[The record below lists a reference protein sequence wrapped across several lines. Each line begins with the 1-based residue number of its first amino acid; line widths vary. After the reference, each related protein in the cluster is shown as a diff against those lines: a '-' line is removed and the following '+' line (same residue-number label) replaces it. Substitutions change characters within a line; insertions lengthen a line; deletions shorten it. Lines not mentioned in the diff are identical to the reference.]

1 MKTFFLF
8 TLSILWLVFSV
19 FAADA
24 TPKTVTASSSNGSL
38 LWPTNFFSANSNAI
52 LTVLGGRE
60 TGVLAIDRGG
70 TGTTNAAGVRGVLG
84 LDVGDPGSMGT
95 NWLTLTTAAEGRG
108 VLGLDVAAP
117 GALGT
122 NLLTQATA
130 GGVRGLIG
138 LDAGAPGALGTNLLT
153 QATSGGVRG
162 LVGLDAAAPGS
173 YGTNWLTLSTVGS
186 ARTALGLGEWTTNSV
201 PAYTGNHSSEAALDV
216 DDVLGDAG
224 VRFKYG
230 TNEYMLMLYGTNLN
244 LVSALDGIPSY
255 VASPGEAALLTY
267 KSLTNLFVLKTND
280 YGVLP
285 LLASDPVEI
294 ATNTY
299 SRIYTKVGQK
309 SRATLFGQVLEPVG
323 VTNLASE
330 VVMVGPDAVATVDTI
345 ILGSTNIIEG
355 IAGKQPY
362 DAQLDQWATVG
373 TNSVTA
379 LGVGA
384 LTATTVHVGATN
396 VVAAISGKQDAD
408 AQLDEWAGQGT
419 NSVSLGAVVIGTT
432 NVVGSIAGKQDT
444 NVVATYA
451 DLEAFTGPATVIAV
465 ANTSYGGLFTYTTNN
480 PIVSEI
486 ANMSG
491 GSGYTMTPTVF
502 EVVAGGTGYTNG
514 PATITIDSTAVDVS
528 IVTAAGVITSVVPA
542 GAGTLAAP
550 TTDSWT
556 ICSITQ
562 GAGADGTARA
572 STWTPLTRNISGGTA
587 VTPAVVTITRIRS
600 GYPDI
605 AFVSSSGEY
614 TVLPG
619 TEDTSKLYH
628 TASLEVSGSEVSPT
642 FRVYSAGRYGT
653 WIPATGKGSGKWVRQ
668 NVSQID
674 VSFFG
679 AVSDK
684 TTDNTKALNAAC
696 VAARTF
702 RLGLLFSGPGAVN
715 GTYYPT
721 KGYLVSNLIDARQI
735 YQLKMDA
742 PIVVNANTFDST
754 NIVLHVGGDTN
765 DCNPYNLENIW
776 IAGSTQL
783 AGTDITNVAGLYV
796 NQMMYSQVSV
806 RHISRVGA
814 GIRFEKTH
822 LGDIIVANT
831 WRIGNILWCGNDLH
845 VTGRSSIPLGGGWYN
860 EQVFIGGYWRA
871 YEWST
876 GYGTANIRLD
886 RGLGS
891 SKFYGCIFETDCPL
905 VLGRGQLLTFSDI
918 RIEKKAPH
926 KIYYSIDPTT
936 PYTGSRGDTEYP
948 ALIIN
953 PNTLGNLSRLTWDVR
968 ENESGVVWL
977 GEDSAEE
984 PSHSPTRLFQF
995 PGPVKS
1001 SANNYLMF
1009 PGLIAWDLAT
1019 KTRIDGDAIIESADE
1034 TKPQGLRKWQMK
1046 SPSTAMSGKMF
1057 GMRFSRSNVG
1067 KLVLRVEGYDHGLYA
1082 QNLSANT
1089 HDAEFFAPRMAQHTA
1104 GTSLYYTFTAGGG
1117 DVFIPLSWDTFI
1129 IGIGDPGVASSAD
1142 SYDGSTA
1149 PTIRVVVGD
1158 AIPIDDILISRPVV
1172 RELPDKGIVPPN
1184 AEYLSYANGD
1194 VFRAGPW
1201 ISTTLA
1207 AQAVG
1212 GATTLTVASTDGLCA
1227 GDSFHLESNYEYE
1240 TGLRLR
1246 MGSIGK
1252 IATVVDGTTLT
1263 VTPALATGTYP
1274 IGYGFKAQRWT
1285 TTKTI
1290 VADLTALA
1298 AYSGAEDIVLVSDAN
1313 TGGTFA
1319 RTTGLAADGVI
1330 VVTNTAAGSVFK
1342 RQYTG
1347 PADFRW
1353 WNVDQTGSTDVST
1366 ELQAALDAASYVYV
1380 PAGTYRLDSA
1390 IDLPD
1395 KAVLVGDGPGATIFD
1410 VSNMVAGTGY
1420 AFGAIGS
1427 DSVSS
1432 YYTLAD
1438 NVAVGA
1444 TNIVLTASSPFSA
1457 GDVGYIVDTLDSSYI
1472 PGITAARKGQTFAV
1486 TEVDSVTN
1494 LFLTEPLRHAFEMDS
1509 TPGDRRV
1516 VKAQWKT
1523 VDLSNFA
1530 VTGGTNVNVAIEL
1543 GGCYSST
1550 VDNVEASCGYRAS
1563 FVLVGRDITLNNVR
1577 VDWLPFHDWGVKTK
1591 DYAIACVANGD
1602 NITVRNSTFAGDMQ
1616 LVTSGGSYNYTHYLM
1631 CHDLKL
1637 VNNHLVS
1644 TSGVSA
1650 IGVRPN
1656 AEGTQIVGN
1665 TVLNGYVDV
1674 RGAYPLVANNTI
1686 TGNGQLLILQQLYS
1700 MDVTVIGNVFT
1711 SLSYTSSDSRLIYVS
1726 HGSNRRPGIVSITGN
1741 KIVLN
1746 KTSKVSGGFNV
1757 VQFRESAGTDYG
1769 LKPNVRMN
1777 LIGNTVTFNQQFL
1790 GDVVLLSYYCASA
1803 SVDHT
1808 ATHFLIADNTVEI
1821 PSPETLPGMFFPW
1834 QIAGETE
1841 SRWTYPVGSVT
1852 IDRNTFPTA
1861 SQRLP
1866 IRCVLTDITK
1876 NVWGCGTN
1884 FYGYGFTSDLYIS
1897 AITKSRLV
1905 VKHNHFTGLHD
1916 AVRLGQFGGDTGSI
1930 RDIIFEG
1937 NVVECP
1943 RGLVFGATTAPIRNL
1958 VVNNNTFIRPSGDW
1972 TSAASISGC
1981 ATLNARNNTVTGFPR
1996 LFYYPATPMVAS
2008 MVETF
2013 GVYDNG
2019 TAPTLS
2025 YDQSGLYSADVSG
2038 GDARL
2043 HVKVED
2049 GRTGPLDFGW
2059 RSPVTAKRTSLAA
2072 TTKIVDESGDAIGN
2086 FDTGWTV
2093 GASWTTNS
2101 SAVVNATGVTNSLS
2115 HTSIT
2120 ALVGPPRFV
2129 TMTLVS
2135 GGAWTI
2141 DADASLTVTIG
2152 GNLMRTF
2159 TNGDAP
2165 SGTMT
2170 ISGMVDGS
2178 TDEVVFT
2185 VYAPDAKTVSGSFD
2199 NFSIVVL
2206 AAGDFLH
2213 RHTYPAAALVKAKSA
2228 TAPAPYFEF
2237 SAAGTH
2243 ATNGNAKDKVI
2254 ALVNTTVTSAPAI
2267 LATIPST
2274 DNNGSWRLKGKVYAA
2289 YGVGAS
2295 DYDNFM
2301 LELDYVDGSGTY
2313 VTSLHSTDLTGDVFA
2328 WNAAGYFLIGA
2339 NADTADG
2346 DVTINT
2352 SSVEYK
2358 P

>member
-1 MKTFFLF
+1 MKNIFTFLF
-8 TLSILWLVFSV
+8 VLLGVSCL
-19 FAADA
+19 AASPDVGLRPA
-24 TPKTVTASSSNGSL
+24 TSWVG
-38 LWPTNFFSANSNAI
+38 TNIMSA
-52 LTVLGGRE
+52 
-60 TGVLAIDRGG
+60 
-70 TGTTNAAGVRGVLG
+70 TNAAQVRDVLG
-84 LDVGDPGSMGT
+84 LSDWTPGQ
-95 NWLTLTTAAEGRG
+95 AA
-108 VLGLDVAAP
+108 
-117 GALGT
+117 
-122 NLLTQATA
+122 
-130 GGVRGLIG
+130 
-138 LDAGAPGALGTNLLT
+138 
-153 QATSGGVRG
+153 
-162 LVGLDAAAPGS
+162 
-173 YGTNWLTLSTVGS
+173 
-186 ARTALGLGEWTTNSV
+186 
-201 PAYTGNHSSEAALDV
+201 
-216 DDVLGDAG
+216 
-224 VRFKYG
+224 
-230 TNEYMLMLYGTNLN
+230 
-244 LVSALDGIPSY
+244 
-255 VASPGEAALLTY
+255 
-267 KSLTNLFVLKTND
+267 
-280 YGVLP
+280 
-285 LLASDPVEI
+285 
-294 ATNTY
+294 
-299 SRIYTKVGQK
+299 
-309 SRATLFGQVLEPVG
+309 
-323 VTNLASE
+323 
-330 VVMVGPDAVATVDTI
+330 
-345 ILGSTNIIEG
+345 
-355 IAGKQPY
+355 
-362 DAQLDQWATVG
+362 
-373 TNSVTA
+373 
-379 LGVGA
+379 
-384 LTATTVHVGATN
+384 N
-396 VVAAISGKQDAD
+396 VVS
-408 AQLDEWAGQGT
+408 
-419 NSVSLGAVVIGTT
+419 
-432 NVVGSIAGKQDT
+432 
-444 NVVATYA
+444 
-451 DLEAFTGPATVIAV
+451 
-465 ANTSYGGLFTYTTNN
+465 
-480 PIVSEI
+480 
-486 ANMSG
+486 
-491 GSGYTMTPTVF
+491 
-502 EVVAGGTGYTNG
+502 
-514 PATITIDSTAVDVS
+514 
-528 IVTAAGVITSVVPA
+528 
-542 GAGTLAAP
+542 
-550 TTDSWT
+550 
-556 ICSITQ
+556 
-562 GAGADGTARA
+562 
-572 STWTPLTRNISGGTA
+572 
-587 VTPAVVTITRIRS
+587 
-600 GYPDI
+600 
-605 AFVSSSGEY
+605 
-614 TVLPG
+614 
-619 TEDTSKLYH
+619 
-628 TASLEVSGSEVSPT
+628 
-642 FRVYSAGRYGT
+642 
-653 WIPATGKGSGKWVRQ
+653 
-668 NVSQID
+668 
-674 VSFFG
+674 
-679 AVSDK
+679 
-684 TTDNTKALNAAC
+684 
-696 VAARTF
+696 
-702 RLGLLFSGPGAVN
+702 
-715 GTYYPT
+715 
-721 KGYLVSNLIDARQI
+721 
-735 YQLKMDA
+735 
-742 PIVVNANTFDST
+742 
-754 NIVLHVGGDTN
+754 
-765 DCNPYNLENIW
+765 
-776 IAGSTQL
+776 
-783 AGTDITNVAGLYV
+783 
-796 NQMMYSQVSV
+796 
-806 RHISRVGA
+806 
-814 GIRFEKTH
+814 
-822 LGDIIVANT
+822 
-831 WRIGNILWCGNDLH
+831 
-845 VTGRSSIPLGGGWYN
+845 
-860 EQVFIGGYWRA
+860 
-871 YEWST
+871 
-876 GYGTANIRLD
+876 
-886 RGLGS
+886 
-891 SKFYGCIFETDCPL
+891 
-905 VLGRGQLLTFSDI
+905 
-918 RIEKKAPH
+918 
-926 KIYYSIDPTT
+926 
-936 PYTGSRGDTEYP
+936 
-948 ALIIN
+948 
-953 PNTLGNLSRLTWDVR
+953 
-968 ENESGVVWL
+968 
-977 GEDSAEE
+977 
-984 PSHSPTRLFQF
+984 
-995 PGPVKS
+995 
-1001 SANNYLMF
+1001 
-1009 PGLIAWDLAT
+1009 
-1019 KTRIDGDAIIESADE
+1019 
-1034 TKPQGLRKWQMK
+1034 
-1046 SPSTAMSGKMF
+1046 
-1057 GMRFSRSNVG
+1057 
-1067 KLVLRVEGYDHGLYA
+1067 
-1082 QNLSANT
+1082 
-1089 HDAEFFAPRMAQHTA
+1089 
-1104 GTSLYYTFTAGGG
+1104 
-1117 DVFIPLSWDTFI
+1117 
-1129 IGIGDPGVASSAD
+1129 
-1142 SYDGSTA
+1142 
-1149 PTIRVVVGD
+1149 
-1158 AIPIDDILISRPVV
+1158 
-1172 RELPDKGIVPPN
+1172 
-1184 AEYLSYANGD
+1184 
-1194 VFRAGPW
+1194 
-1201 ISTTLA
+1201 
-1207 AQAVG
+1207 
-1212 GATTLTVASTDGLCA
+1212 
-1227 GDSFHLESNYEYE
+1227 
-1240 TGLRLR
+1240 
-1246 MGSIGK
+1246 
-1252 IATVVDGTTLT
+1252 
-1263 VTPALATGTYP
+1263 
-1274 IGYGFKAQRWT
+1274 
-1285 TTKTI
+1285 
-1290 VADLTALA
+1290 DLTALA
-1298 AYSGAEDIVLVSDAN
+1298 AYSGAEDTVFVADVN
-1313 TGGTFA
+1313 TGGMFA

-1444 TNIVLTASSPFSA
+1444 TNIVLTASSTFSA
-1457 GDVGYIVDTLDSSYI
+1457 GDVGYIVDTIDSSYI
-1472 PGITAARKGQTFAV
+1472 PGITDVRKGQIFAV

-1686 TGNGQLLILQQLYS
+1686 TGNGLLLILQQLYS

-1711 SLSYTSSDSRLIYVS
+1711 SLSYTSSDSMLIYVL
-1726 HGSNRRPGIVSITGN
+1726 HGSNSRPGIVSITGN

-1746 KTSKVSGGFNV
+1746 KTSTVSSGFDV
-1757 VQFRESAGTDYG
+1757 VQLYESAGTDYG

-1790 GDVVLLSYYCASA
+1790 GDAVLLSYYCASA

-1821 PSPETLPGMFFPW
+1821 PSPETLPGMFSPW
-1834 QIAGETE
+1834 KIDGNAE
-1841 SRWTYPVGSVT
+1841 SKWTYPVGSVT

-1861 SQRLP
+1861 SLLLP
-1866 IRCVLTDITK
+1866 TRCVLTDITK

-1884 FYGYGFTSDLYIS
+1884 SYGLRPSINIS

-1905 VKHNHFTGLHD
+1905 VRHNHFTGLD
-1916 AVRLGQFGGDTGSI
+1916 NLARLGQFAGDTGSI

-1943 RGLVFGATTAPIRNL
+1943 NPTLFGSSTGPIRNL
-1958 VVNNNTFIRPSGDW
+1958 VVNNNTFIRPSG
-1972 TSAASISGC
+1972 SVKFAASFFTPC
-1981 ATLNARNNTVTGFPR
+1981 ETLNARNNTVTGFTR
-1996 LFYYPATPMVAS
+1996 LFNYPPTPSVVS
-2008 MVETF
+2008 LVETF

-2019 TAPTLS
+2019 TAPTLF

-2101 SAVVNATGVTNSLS
+2101 SAVVNATGATNSLS
-2115 HTSIT
+2115 HTTVT
-2120 ALVGPPRFV
+2120 ALVGPPRYV

-2135 GGAWTI
+2135 GGAWTV

-2152 GNLMRTF
+2152 GNVMRTF

-2185 VYAPDAKTVSGSFD
+2185 VYAPTATTVSGSFD

-2213 RHTYPAAALVKAKSA
+2213 RHAYPAAALVKATSA

-2243 ATNGNAKDKVI
+2243 AANGNAKDKVI

-2289 YGVGAS
+2289 YGGGAS